1 MTLRNAN
8 VKTLRPVRAAM
19 ATIATTVFIIG
30 FLQSCDDRLIGLTRF
45 IDPCGTVLGNC
56 APGDLETNR
65 ADVGDFCVDPA
76 CTVPGQCGTGQQALG
91 TITDIC
97 P

>member
-1 MTLRNAN
+1 MSSIIVTLRSRR
-8 VKTLRPVRAAM
+8 KTLAALV
-19 ATIATTVFIIG
+19 AGCLLQAGFI
-30 FLQSCDDRLIGLTRF
+30 QACDDRLTALTRF
-45 IDPCGTVLGNC
+45 VDPCGTILANC
-56 APGDLETNR
+56 NPGDFQVNA

-76 CTVPGQCGTGQQALG
+76 CTVPGQCGNQPVLG

>member
-1 MTLRNAN
+1 MNSSTNRSRRINF
-8 VKTLRPVRAAM
+8 
-19 ATIATTVFIIG
+19 IALLFAGTMLPGIIS
-30 FLQSCDDRLIGLTRF
+30 SCDDRLIGLTNF
-45 IDPCGTVLGNC
+45 IDPCGTILANC
-56 APGDLETNR
+56 NPGDFAVNA

-76 CTVPGQCGTGQQALG
+76 CTVPGGCNDDQPLG